1 MKAKFL
7 AIEAILCGAP
17 CIVVAIGGLPI
28 ILVAAFRTLS
38 YNTGEAMK
46 VFLFVL
52 GLILALFQYGI
63 LSLRT
68 IEQKKYRFGFTFWLA
83 IVSASIGVWWA
94 GLSFGLRA
102 VAMVIGPIL
111 VATLHF
117 MALQLL
123 SRKKPAAAT

>member
-1 MKAKFL
+1 MRAKFL

-17 CIVVAIGGLPI
+17 CILFAIGGLPI
-28 ILVAAFRTLS
+28 ILVAAIRTLS

-46 VFLFVL
+46 VFLFVS

-68 IEQKKYRFGFTFWLA
+68 IEQKRYRFGYTFWLA
-83 IVSASIGVWWA
+83 IASASIGFWWA
-94 GLSFGLRA
+94 VLSFGLKSVA
-102 VAMVIGPIL
+102 VVIGPIL

-123 SRKKPAAAT
+123 SRKKWAAAT

>member
-17 CIVVAIGGLPI
+17 CILVAIGGLPI
-28 ILVAAFRTLS
+28 ILVAAIRTLS
-38 YNTGEAMK
+38 YNTGEAMR
-46 VFLFVL
+46 VFLFVS
-52 GLILALFQYGI
+52 GLILALFQYGN

-68 IEQKKYRFGFTFWLA
+68 IEQKRYRFGFTFWLA
-83 IVSASIGVWWA
+83 IASTSTGFWWA
-94 GLSFGLRA
+94 VLSFGLKA
-102 VAMVIGPIL
+102 VAVVIGPIL

-123 SRKKPAAAT
+123 SRKKWAAAT